1 MGHAVGQF
9 LSHAVGVAISPLA
22 LIAVILI
29 VSAPRGRQNALAF
42 VLGWVLAI
50 TAIFTVLLVIS
61 AGAGAEHNG
70 QPASWVAWFRL
81 ILGVLIALMAL
92 QQLRLSRTTDPD
104 SLPPRLQR
112 VREFT
117 TRNCLILGAVLVVA
131 NPKNVM
137 QVAAGAVTTASSTAH
152 LGGRIGAAAIFI
164 AIASLVVLIPLAV
177 HFFNHTTG
185 AGTLERWKTWTVRNQ
200 YVIMAVLLALLSAK
214 SLGDGISGLAS

>member
-1 MGHAVGQF
+1 M
-9 LSHAVGVAISPLA
+9 
-22 LIAVILI
+22 
-29 VSAPRGRQNALAF
+29 
-42 VLGWVLAI
+42 
-50 TAIFTVLLVIS
+50 
-61 AGAGAEHNG
+61 
-70 QPASWVAWFRL
+70 
-81 ILGVLIALMAL
+81 
-92 QQLRLSRTTDPD
+92 
-104 SLPPRLQR
+104 
-112 VREFT
+112 
-117 TRNCLILGAVLVVA
+117 VA